1 MWREFGLLPAE
12 MGLLNSI
19 MPGVAAVAPFLW
31 TAYADATRRGE
42 RIFFWSTWLAAAA
55 ALLLPNAQRFV
66 AAAAAAFCLA
76 VFRTP
81 LIPFANSMTFRV
93 LKGRP
98 QGYAAI
104 RLWGTIGYIVAAV
117 GAGAVMDRIGLRA
130 GMYGGALALAACGTV
145 AWAGKSRERVMLVP
159 VGVREI
165 LEILRDRRF
174 LILLTATCLA
184 WMSYGP
190 YATFY
195 TIHLER
201 LGLSRAFAG
210 TAWALAA
217 LSELLVMLLW
227 PRLCG
232 RAKPRTWLIV
242 ALAAHPVRWL
252 LSSIAHGPVILL
264 ATQLT
269 HAFTFGV
276 LYLAAVQS
284 VEGLVPDGLRTTAQG
299 VFASVT
305 FGLGG
310 LVGSLLGGL
319 LYEPLGMRALYLASA
334 LVSAAATLL
343 YVMGSRCE
351 QDAGRPPAPEAA
363 QGGGR

>member
-1 MWREFGLLPAE
+1 

-42 RIFFWSTWLAAAA
+42 RIFLWATWLAAAA

-66 AAAAAAFCLA
+66 AAAAAVFCLA

-81 LIPFANSMTFRV
+81 LIPFANSM
-93 LKGRP
+93 
-98 QGYAAI
+98 
-104 RLWGTIGYIVAAV
+104 
-117 GAGAVMDRIGLRA
+117 
-130 GMYGGALALAACGTV
+130 
-145 AWAGKSRERVMLVP
+145 
-159 VGVREI
+159 
-165 LEILRDRRF
+165 
-174 LILLTATCLA
+174 
-184 WMSYGP
+184 
-190 YATFY
+190 
-195 TIHLER
+195 
-201 LGLSRAFAG
+201 
-210 TAWALAA
+210 
-217 LSELLVMLLW
+217 
-227 PRLCG
+227 
-232 RAKPRTWLIV
+232 
-242 ALAAHPVRWL
+242 
-252 LSSIAHGPVILL
+252 
-264 ATQLT
+264 
-269 HAFTFGV
+269 TFGV

-351 QDAGRPPAPEAA
+351 QDAGQPLAPEAA